1 MARVLLS
8 LALLSIAAPAGAQ
21 EGEGPRHGHEHRF
34 HDPERHAREWNDP
47 ARDAW
52 QKPAEVVAVL
62 ELSGEEVVVDL
73 GAGTGYF
80 LPHLADVAAEVIAL
94 DVEQPMID
102 YLDRA
107 IDAAGWEHV
116 RTHLAPFDGTGLED
130 DSVDAVLIVDVWH
143 HVEHRAAY
151 AAHLLEVVRPGGVV
165 VLVDFLHDEGLDYGP
180 PAHYR
185 IPADEV
191 AETFR
196 TAGFEVEVVE
206 ESLPRQYVV
215 RARRPAE

>member
-1 MARVLLS
+1 MSRVLLS

-80 LPHLADVAAEVIAL
+80 RRGYGLRFVLLGAA
-94 DVEQPMID
+94 
-102 YLDRA
+102 
-107 IDAAGWEHV
+107 
-116 RTHLAPFDGTGLED
+116 
-130 DSVDAVLIVDVWH
+130 AVLARDVGLAL
-143 HVEHRAAY
+143 R
-151 AAHLLEVVRPGGVV
+151 LEQGVK
-165 VLVDFLHDEGLDYGP
+165 
-180 PAHYR
+180 
-185 IPADEV
+185 
-191 AETFR
+191 
-196 TAGFEVEVVE
+196 
-206 ESLPRQYVV
+206 
-215 RARRPAE
+215 